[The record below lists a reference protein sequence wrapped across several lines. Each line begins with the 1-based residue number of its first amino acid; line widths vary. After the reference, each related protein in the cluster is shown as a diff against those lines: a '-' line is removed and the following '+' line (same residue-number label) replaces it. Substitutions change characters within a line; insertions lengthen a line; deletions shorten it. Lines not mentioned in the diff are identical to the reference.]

1 MTKSIKDISH
11 KAIDTLSDGVFSIA
25 LTLLGIDVVALVP
38 KLTHGGDVLG
48 SLIEHLPTFLAFFLG
63 FVVLFSRWYEYHV
76 SGQYVVG
83 TNVQIVWIHGFIM
96 LWVALMPF
104 AAAMLAETLNTDDR
118 KWGILFFTI
127 CLFGQY
133 WTTILVSIPG
143 MIVKGNLDVTW
154 TDDFPL
160 DPRQLKRYLV
170 ILNSVFALIGLITAI
185 LSMIYPW
192 VALGICG
199 LVILN
204 SINPVGSLARFVR
217 QAQKIKK

>member
-38 KLTHGGDVLG
+38 KLTHSGDVLG

-63 FVVLFSRWYEYHV
+63 FVVLFSWWYAYHV

-83 TNVQIVWIHGFIM
+83 TNVQIVWIHGFTM

-104 AAAMLAETLNTDDR
+104 AVAMLAETLNTDDR

-143 MIVKGNLDVTW
+143 MITRGTFDVTW

-160 DPRQLKRYLV
+160 DQKALKKYLV
-170 ILNSVFALIGLITAI
+170 VLNSVFALIGIITAI
-185 LSMIYPW
+185 ISMIYPW

-204 SINPVGSLARFVR
+204 SINPVSSMEKFVR
-217 QAQKIKK
+217 QMQRSKK

>member
-38 KLTHGGDVLG
+38 KLTHSGDVLG

-63 FVVLFSRWYEYHV
+63 FVVLFSWWYGYHV

-104 AAAMLAETLNTDDR
+104 AVAMLAETLNTDDR

-143 MIVKGNLDVTW
+143 MIAKGNLDVTW

-160 DPRQLKRYLV
+160 DSKALKKYLV
-170 ILNSVFALIGLITAI
+170 IMNSVFAFIGIITAI
-185 LSMIYPW
+185 ISMIYPL

-204 SINPVGSLARFVR
+204 SINPVSSTARFVR
-217 QAQKIKK
+217 QVQKSKK

>member
-38 KLTHGGDVLG
+38 KLTHSGDVLG

-63 FVVLFSRWYEYHV
+63 FVVLFSWWYSYHV

-83 TNVQIVWIHGFIM
+83 TNVQIVWIHGFTM

-104 AAAMLAETLNTDDR
+104 AVAMLAETLNTDER
-118 KWGILFFTI
+118 QWGILFFTI

-143 MIVKGNLDVTW
+143 MITRGTLDVTW

-160 DPRQLKRYLV
+160 DQKALKKYLV
-170 ILNSVFALIGLITAI
+170 VMNSVFAFIGIITAI
-185 LSMIYPW
+185 ISMIYPW

-204 SINPVGSLARFVR
+204 SINPVGSMARMIR
-217 QAQKIKK
+217 QSVKTK

>member
-38 KLTHGGDVLG
+38 KLTHSGDVLG

-63 FVVLFSRWYEYHV
+63 FVVLFSWWYSYHV

-83 TNVQIVWIHGFIM
+83 TNVQIVWIHGFTM

-104 AAAMLAETLNTDDR
+104 AVAMLAETLNTDDR

-133 WTTILVSIPG
+133 WTTILVSISG
-143 MIVKGNLDVTW
+143 MITRGTLDVTW

-160 DPRQLKRYLV
+160 DQKALKKYLV
-170 ILNSVFALIGLITAI
+170 VMNSVFAFIGIITAI
-185 LSMIYPW
+185 ISMIYPW

-204 SINPVGSLARFVR
+204 SINPVGSMTRMIR
-217 QAQKIKK
+217 QSVKTK